1 MRIVRFQ
8 SSDGAVLI
16 GDECGDGTARVLID
30 GLGLFGPREEERLAR
45 ATLRGVRALVADDD
59 EGVRRIVAATLM
71 KFDCA
76 CTMCRDGAEAIDEL
90 GSADFDVVVSDIV
103 MPHHSGYEVFAASKK
118 QRAQR
123 PVVLI
128 TGFGYDPGHAL
139 VRASEEG
146 VEAVLYKPFTP
157 GKLVET
163 VSEAIRSA
171 KNGCAPA
178 LQASAERSPVSR
190 VLAPAAVGD
199 VLCVGR
205 NYPGPQPVSQAVG
218 DLELFMKPRTAL
230 LDPGRAIRLPR
241 FDDGGDVQVVCE
253 GELAVVIGLEASN
266 VSEADALGCVLGFT
280 AANDVTARRF
290 QSASIPMAWMRGK
303 GFDTFCPLGPV
314 VVTPDE
320 VDLAAGLEITTSIN
334 GHITRRGNT
343 RQMIRSV
350 PALISEISRR
360 VTLAPGTILL
370 TGAPGRTDNADQPE
384 ASLRAG
390 DEVCIEIE
398 GIGRLVSRVVGPC

>member
-1 MRIVRFQ
+1 MRIVRFE
-8 SSDGAVLI
+8 SSDGAVLL

-59 EGVRRIVAATLM
+59 EGVRRIVAATLQ

-90 GSADFDVVVSDIV
+90 GHADFDVVVSDIV
-103 MPHHSGYEVFAASKK
+103 MPRHSGYEVFAASKR

-139 VRASEEG
+139 VRASDEG

-163 VSEAIRSA
+163 VSDAIRGVS
-171 KNGCAPA
+171 NGCAPA
-178 LQASAERSPVSR
+178 LLAGGERAQVSR
-190 VLAPAAVGD
+190 LLAPAAVGD

-205 NYPGPQPVSQAVG
+205 NYPGPQPMSRQAG
-218 DLELFMKPRTAL
+218 DLELFMKPRAAL

-241 FDDGGDVQVVCE
+241 FDDGGDAQVACE
-253 GELAVVIGLEASN
+253 GELAVVIGREARN
-266 VSEADALGCVLGFT
+266 VSEADALDHVLGLT

-290 QSASIPMAWMRGK
+290 QSAGIPMAWMRGK
-303 GFDTFCPLGPV
+303 GFDTFCPLGPA
-314 VVTPDE
+314 VVTLDQL
-320 VDLAAGLEITTSIN
+320 DLAAGLEITTTVN
-334 GHITRRGNT
+334 GQITRRGDT
-343 RQMIRSV
+343 TQMIRSV

-360 VTLAPGTILL
+360 VTLAAGTILL
-370 TGAPGRTDNADQPE
+370 TGAPPRTGPAAESEP
-384 ASLRAG
+384 SLQGG

-398 GIGRLVSRVVGPC
+398 GIGRLVNKVVAP